1 MKCLERLNVFV
12 LGDRQHRQRL
22 VERQAEARLTEKDMI
37 LKTHDYKT
45 DVKHKIRNIRKSV
58 EAGPNA
64 PLLKR
69 IIRNP
74 RGMEPG
80 YFEKSDFQRPR
91 LQSRP
96 KFKPNREVSK
106 VLRTDKKIRKIRP
119 MSLHIKPKRDE
130 RLTVSHWLQQ
140 EKK

>member
-1 MKCLERLNVFV
+1 MKCLERLELYV
-12 LGDRQHRQRL
+12 LGDRLHRTRE
-22 VERQAEARLTEKDMI
+22 VERKATSRLIEKKMI
-37 LKTHDYKT
+37 LKTHDYST
-45 DVKHKIRNIRKSV
+45 EAKHGVRDMRKSV

-74 RGMEPG
+74 RGMETG
-80 YFEKSDFQRPR
+80 SFAKSDVLRPR
-91 LQSRP
+91 LEPRV
-96 KFKPNREVSK
+96 KHTPNREVSK
-106 VLRTDKKIRKIRP
+106 LMRADKKIRKIRP

-130 RLTVSHWLQQ
+130 RLTVSHWLKQ

>member
-1 MKCLERLNVFV
+1 VFV
-12 LGDRQHRQRL
+12 LGDRQHRQRV
-22 VERQAEARLTEKDMI
+22 VERQAEARLNEKEMI
-37 LKTHDYKT
+37 LKTHDYT
-45 DVKHKIRNIRKSV
+45 TEEKHKIRPIRKSV

-74 RGMEPG
+74 RGMETG

-91 LQSRP
+91 LQARLR
-96 KFKPNREVSK
+96 FKPNREVSEI
-106 VLRTDKKIRKIRP
+106 LRADKKIRKIRP

-130 RLTVSHWLQQ
+130 RLTVSHWLKQ